1 VRDEIVVRQDD
12 PRVTVMEL
20 VGEHDEYS
28 ARKIEATIDTELAEG
43 RQVVVDLR
51 RATFLDS
58 IVVSHLLVA
67 HQIAE
72 RLRSGF
78 AVVLGSSSGWPVRT
92 IFEVT
97 GLQDVLPVEPTLEA
111 ALERLRRPER
121 RSSGERRAGVDRRQG
136 FAARPVGERRMG
148 DRRSDVDRRHRV

>member
-28 ARKIEATIDTELAEG
+28 ARKIEATIESELAGG
-43 RQVVVDLR
+43 RWVVIDLR

-58 IVVSHLLVA
+58 TVVSHLLVA
-67 HQIAE
+67 QRAAE
-72 RLRSGF
+72 DLRSGF
-78 AVVLGSSSGWPVRT
+78 AVVLGSSTGWPVRT

-111 ALERLRRPER
+111 ALERLRTPER
-121 RSSGERRAGVDRRQG
+121 RSSAERRVGVERRRG
-136 FAARPVGERRMG
+136 FAARPVGERRTT
-148 DRRSDVDRRHRV
+148 DRRSGVDRRHRV

>member
-28 ARKIEATIDTELAEG
+28 ARKIEATIDAELAEG
-43 RQVVVDLR
+43 RRVVVDLR

-58 IVVSHLLVA
+58 TVVSHLLVA
-67 HQIAE
+67 QRVAADVD
-72 RLRSGF
+72 SGF
-78 AVVLGSSSGWPVRT
+78 AVVLGKSTGWPVRT

-97 GLQDVLPVEPTLEA
+97 RLQEVLPVEPTLEA
-111 ALERLRRPER
+111 ALERLRTPER
-121 RSSGERRAGVDRRQG
+121 RSSGERRVGVDRRRG
-136 FAARPVGERRMG
+136 FAARPVGERRMA
-148 DRRSDVDRRHRV
+148 DRRSGFDRRHRF